1 MNIIQVNRKRAEDPH
16 QIIKEEAE
24 TIRYFVE
31 QLDELFPDAI
41 PEGTPAWSVM
51 HAIHAASTRI
61 TEANER
67 TRNVSQ
73 KALG

>member
-1 MNIIQVNRKRAEDPH
+1 MRVVQVSRTRGEDPYDV
-16 QIIKEEAE
+16 IKQEAE
-24 TIRYFVE
+24 TIRYFIE
-31 QLDELFPDAI
+31 RLDVLFPNAVS
-41 PEGTPAWSVM
+41 EGSAAWSAL
-51 HAIHAASTRI
+51 HAIHTASTRI

>member
-1 MNIIQVNRKRAEDPH
+1 MRVVQVSRSRAEDPYDVI
-16 QIIKEEAE
+16 QQEAE
-24 TIRYFVE
+24 TIRYFIE
-31 QLDELFPDAI
+31 QLDVLFPDAV
-41 PEGTPAWSVM
+41 PEGSAAWSAL
-51 HAIHAASTRI
+51 HAIHTASTRI

>member
-1 MNIIQVNRKRAEDPH
+1 MNTIQASRKRAEDPH
-16 QIIKEEAE
+16 QVINEEAE

-31 QLDELFPDAI
+31 QLNELFPDAI

-51 HAIHAASTRI
+51 NAIHAASTRI

>member
-1 MNIIQVNRKRAEDPH
+1 MRVIQVSRKQAKDPH
-16 QIIKEEAE
+16 DVIKQEAE
-24 TIRYFVE
+24 TIRYFIE
-31 QLDELFPDAI
+31 QLDVLFPNAI
-41 PEGTPAWSVM
+41 PEGSAAWSAL
-51 HAIHAASTRI
+51 HAIHIASTRI